1 VPVEIIATVHQLTKA
16 CKQYKGIVFTDKD
29 GNIINDSN
37 DPEQENIEITGVI
50 NEDETDAITG
60 VPGAHDK
67 K

>member
-1 VPVEIIATVHQLTKA
+1 MNPAQINMGPETSDELPKA
-16 CKQYKGIVFTDKD
+16 D
-29 GNIINDSN
+29 
-37 DPEQENIEITGVI
+37 ITGVI